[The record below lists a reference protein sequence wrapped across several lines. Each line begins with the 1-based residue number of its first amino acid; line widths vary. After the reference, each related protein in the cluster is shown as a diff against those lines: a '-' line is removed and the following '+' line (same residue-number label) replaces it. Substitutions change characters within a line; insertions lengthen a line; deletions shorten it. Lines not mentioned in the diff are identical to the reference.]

1 MIFLSIIFSWHSS
14 VKKRS
19 FPSSTGNNY
28 TFSKK
33 KKKEEIQDSLIFRV
47 KERVMIGGGGEFFG
61 ARVQGWVGRSED
73 DRKAL
78 VPARPMREGLLGGW
92 RETKINHQ
100 FCSCLIYNQY

>member
-1 MIFLSIIFSWHSS
+1 
-14 VKKRS
+14 
-19 FPSSTGNNY
+19 
-28 TFSKK
+28 
-33 KKKEEIQDSLIFRV
+33 
-47 KERVMIGGGGEFFG
+47 MIGGGGEFFG

-100 FCSCLIYNQY
+100 FWQLFNLQPILNDQVTV